1 VPPMSSTGGD
11 LVDQAREW
19 FDRVR
24 ERFAGRGSGGQQRQP
39 QRRPTGGRRAGGGR
53 TQAVP
58 LGAARPAVGARVGR
72 GGRGRNDRAARSV
85 YTWILAGVL
94 VVGVIALFFALRFVF
109 DSGASPQAAQS
120 PQATASPLPQPG
132 PVSSPPPVA
141 SPSPSPSPTA
151 GLTTPPQQRIHV
163 VEGGDTLN
171 RIAQRYGVTIDAIM
185 QANAFTDRNRIL
197 RIGERLVIPDAA
209 PGSPVPR

>member
-1 VPPMSSTGGD
+1 MSSTGGD

-19 FDRVR
+19 FDRMR
-24 ERFAGRGSGGQQRQP
+24 ERLAGRGNGSQQRQP
-39 QRRPTGGRRAGGGR
+39 QQRRPSVGRRAGVR

-58 LGAARPAVGARVGR
+58 LGAARPATGGRAAR

-109 DSGASPQAAQS
+109 DTGTAPQSAQG
-120 PQATASPLPQPG
+120 PQPVASPLPAPS
-132 PVSSPPPVA
+132 PISSPPPVV
-141 SPSPSPSPTA
+141 SPVPSPSPLPA
-151 GLTTPPQQRIHV
+151 LNAPPQQRVHV

-171 RIAQRYGVTIDAIM
+171 RIAQRYGVTIDGIM
-185 QANAFTDRNRIL
+185 QANGFTDRNRIL

>member
-1 VPPMSSTGGD
+1 MSSTGGD

-19 FDRVR
+19 FDRIR
-24 ERFAGRGSGGQQRQP
+24 ERFAGRGRGGQQRQP
-39 QRRPTGGRRAGGGR
+39 QRRPVGGRRTGAR

-58 LGAARPAVGARVGR
+58 LGAARPIGGVRTGR
-72 GGRGRNDRAARSV
+72 SGRGRNDRAARSA

-94 VVGVIALFFALRFVF
+94 VIGVIALFFALRFVF
-109 DSGASPQAAQS
+109 DSPGSPQAS
-120 PQATASPLPQPG
+120 SKPQATAGLLPSPSPI
-132 PVSSPPPVA
+132 SSPPPFQTVV
-141 SPSPSPSPTA
+141 PSPSPVPVGTA
-151 GLTTPPQQRIHV
+151 SVQQRVHV

-185 QANAFTDRNRIL
+185 QANGFTDRNRIL